1 MDQTHKKILLTLGSM
16 YYMGWQSSL
25 ENVSEKST
33 KFFIHTKFNIT
44 DFAKGDVVNFY
55 NKVQS

>member
-1 MDQTHKKILLTLGSM
+1 
-16 YYMGWQSSL
+16 MGWQGTL
-25 ENVSEKST
+25 KNASEKST

-44 DFAKGDVVNFY
+44 EFPKEDVVNFY

>member
-1 MDQTHKKILLTLGSM
+1 M
-16 YYMGWQSSL
+16 YYMGWQGAL
-25 ENVSEKST
+25 ENASEKST
-33 KFFIHTKFNIT
+33 KFFIHSKFNIT